1 MEWMLSSPTGFQSG
15 RKVFQANNVDI
26 WSSGDAINFLM
37 TGSYSAADSLS
48 SEKSYFEAQAKGQ
61 VRKCLVIR
69 MKNTNVMSS
78 FLETAL
84 PTARSVQCHSS
95 NTSDESNGL
104 SCISSENFLLK
115 HIELIFYM
123 FMVWISNYVV
133 SMKHFLI
140 YSVCGPYISC
150 FISLHRNL
158 LRIYSGD
165 SKKYIF

>member
-1 MEWMLSSPTGFQSG
+1 M
-15 RKVFQANNVDI
+15 
-26 WSSGDAINFLM
+26 NFLM

-69 MKNTNVMSS
+69 MKNTSVMSS
-78 FLETAL
+78 CLETAL

-123 FMVWISNYVV
+123 FMV
-133 SMKHFLI
+133 
-140 YSVCGPYISC
+140 
-150 FISLHRNL
+150 
-158 LRIYSGD
+158 
-165 SKKYIF
+165 

>member
-1 MEWMLSSPTGFQSG
+1 M
-15 RKVFQANNVDI
+15 
-26 WSSGDAINFLM
+26 NFLM
-37 TGSYSAADSLS
+37 TGTYSAADSLS

-69 MKNTNVMSS
+69 MKNTNLMSS

-123 FMVWISNYVV
+123 FMV
-133 SMKHFLI
+133 
-140 YSVCGPYISC
+140 
-150 FISLHRNL
+150 
-158 LRIYSGD
+158 
-165 SKKYIF
+165 